1 MKVIYPISWLFH
13 SIENKNLAPRAAD
26 CGIVLGKNPEQI
38 VKNINLLKA
47 RELAQAV
54 LAATS
59 KSATQENLELVEEE
73 SVVVED
79 IPLVEEHSK
88 LMESILMEELV
99 LPSEVVPK
107 GNPGAEG
114 MNYTKMLSNEAPRLE
129 YKTFGAKRE
138 SFSVGGAGAETS
150 SGWGVFARNNQKIIH

>member
-1 MKVIYPISWLFH
+1 
-13 SIENKNLAPRAAD
+13 
-26 CGIVLGKNPEQI
+26 VLGKNPEQI

-88 LMESILMEELV
+88 LMESILEEEVV
-99 LPSEVVPK
+99 LPS
-107 GNPGAEG
+107 
-114 MNYTKMLSNEAPRLE
+114 
-129 YKTFGAKRE
+129 
-138 SFSVGGAGAETS
+138 
-150 SGWGVFARNNQKIIH
+150 